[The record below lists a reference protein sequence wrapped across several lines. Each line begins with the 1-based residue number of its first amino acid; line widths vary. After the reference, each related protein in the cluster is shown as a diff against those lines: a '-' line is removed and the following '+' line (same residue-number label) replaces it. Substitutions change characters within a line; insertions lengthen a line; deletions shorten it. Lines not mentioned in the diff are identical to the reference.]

1 MQSIPVITIDGPSGT
16 GKGTIAHL
24 LAAELGWHVLDSGAH
39 YRIIG
44 LEAEQRGI
52 PIGDSAALCRLANA
66 VEIQFGT
73 RFRGS
78 ICVDGI
84 EKSTDL
90 RTEAAGALASKV
102 AASPALR
109 HALLARQHAFRQPPG
124 LVADGRDM
132 GTVVFPDAGCKIFL
146 TASAEVRA
154 QRRYNQLKDK
164 DVGVSLPSLFRDI
177 QERDERDSTRA
188 VSPLK
193 PARDALLI
201 DTGPL
206 SVLQVLTAVRTHV
219 ARTLA
224 VESSATPPASQP

>member
-24 LAAELGWHVLDSGAH
+24 LAAELGWHVLDSGAL

-164 DVGVSLPSLFRDI
+164 DVSVSLPSLFRDI
-177 QERDERDSTRA
+177 QERDERDSTRT

-206 SVLQVLTAVRTHV
+206 SVLQVMTAVRTHV
-219 ARTLA
+219 ARALA
-224 VESSATPPASQP
+224 GESSAIPPASQP